1 MASHPH
7 PLLEELRW
15 RGLLAQHTDGLAGA
29 LSRGMVSGYCGF
41 DPSAPSLHVGN
52 LVPVMGLVHLQ
63 RHGHR
68 PIFLAGGGTGT
79 IGDPSGKAS
88 ERPLLSLEEIAANTE
103 KIRGQLQR
111 FVDTR
116 GKNAA
121 IIDNNAKWLAPLK
134 AIDFLRD
141 VGKHFTVNYM
151 MQKESVKSRLE
162 SGVSYTEFSY
172 MLLQAYD
179 YLQLHNLYGATLQV
193 GGSDQW
199 GNITAGI
206 ELIRRT
212 VGAESHA
219 LTFPLLTTASG
230 TKFGKTEAGAVWLDP
245 ERTSPYRF
253 YQFWI
258 NTDDRDVGQMLR
270 TFTLLDGAQIDALD
284 RATKEKPEARE
295 AQRTLAREV
304 TERVHGRAA
313 LDAAEEVSQLL
324 FGRGDP
330 RSLSQEAVQLL
341 EKEIPTFELNGGKE
355 LDTQDLINAVSGEGE
370 SLFKSRSEAR
380 RALEQGGVYL
390 NGERL
395 SAERVAVTSG
405 QLLHGRY
412 LIVRKGAR
420 SYALL
425 RVRSSK

>member
-1 MASHPH
+1 MAPH

-15 RGLLAQHTDGLAGA
+15 RGLLAQHTDGLSDA

-63 RHGHR
+63 RQGHR
-68 PIFLAGGGTGT
+68 PVFLAGGGTGM
-79 IGDPSGKAS
+79 IGDPSGKAT
-88 ERPLLSLEEIAANTE
+88 ERALLSVDEIAANTRH
-103 KIRGQLQR
+103 IRGQLER

-116 GKNAA
+116 GKNGALVR
-121 IIDNNAKWLAPLK
+121 DNAEWLAPLK
-134 AIDFLRD
+134 AIEFMRD

-151 MQKESVKSRLE
+151 TQKESVKTRLE
-162 SGVSYTEFSY
+162 SGMSYTEFSY

-179 YLQLHNLYGATLQV
+179 YLQLYKREGVALQV

-212 VGAESHA
+212 EGAEAHA
-219 LTFPLLTTASG
+219 LTFTLLTTAAG

-253 YQFWI
+253 YQFWV

-270 TFTLLDGAQIDALD
+270 FFTFLDRGQIETLD

-295 AQRTLAREV
+295 AQRALARDV
-304 TERVHGRAA
+304 TERVHGATA
-313 LDAAEEVSQLL
+313 LKAAEEVSQLL
-324 FGRGDP
+324 FGKGDA
-330 RSLSQEAVQLL
+330 RALSLEALQQLAR
-341 EKEIPTFELNGGKE
+341 EIPTFELDGSKPF
-355 LDTQDLINAVSGEGE
+355 DTQDVINAVSGEGAA
-370 SLFKSRSEAR
+370 LFKSRSEAR

-395 SAERVAVTSG
+395 SAERVPVIAG

-412 LIVRKGAR
+412 LLARKGAR
-420 SYALL
+420 SYALVIVQ
-425 RVRSSK
+425 R